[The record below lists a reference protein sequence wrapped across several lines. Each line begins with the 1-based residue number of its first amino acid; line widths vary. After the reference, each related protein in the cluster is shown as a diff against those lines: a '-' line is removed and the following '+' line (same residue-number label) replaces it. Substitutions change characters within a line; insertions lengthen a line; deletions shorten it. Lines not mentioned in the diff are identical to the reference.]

1 MEQAGE
7 IITIL
12 TQGILLIYGAV
23 LLIVVCI
30 VWFAFL
36 CGISPIK
43 IFKILSGKK
52 ILTDEEILKAGM
64 ESEGLEYK
72 PGENYNNDFMDGANW
87 ACSQ

>member
-1 MEQAGE
+1 MEHVGE
-7 IITIL
+7 IIIIL
-12 TQGILLIYGAV
+12 AQAILLIYGTV
-23 LLIVVCI
+23 LLIVICI
-30 VWFAFL
+30 IWFTLL

-72 PGENYNNDFMDGANW
+72 PGENYNNDFMDGAKW